1 MTNFVFFFVIHFF
14 INKIC
19 LKTNYLI
26 DKKDTSDHKK
36 KIITEDKTPLSGGL
50 VFIIFF
56 SLIIPHENYVLLV
69 SIILLYSLGILSD
82 INYLSSPSK
91 RIILQ
96 SLLVL
101 GFVLGSDLTIITLSI
116 DALDRLLDFQ
126 VIKILFILSCFLVLI
141 NGFNFLDGINTLVL
155 GNFLICLIS
164 IYYVS
169 IEFDLSLNFMIIEK
183 LLIILSI
190 IFIFNFF
197 GKSFLGDSGTYS
209 ISFLIGFICI
219 NFVYL
224 NNTVVSPYF
233 IASLLWYPAIENLF
247 SIIRRYFSKTKL
259 SKADNNHL
267 HHYLYLGLKMTRI
280 SDNNLFLNTFT
291 GMLINF
297 YMILSAYISSINFSH
312 TKTLLII
319 LLFNISVYLIIY
331 FLMNKKI
338 IKQEK
343 NIN

>member
-1 MTNFVFFFVIHFF
+1 MFLLFFFSF
-14 INKIC
+14 
-19 LKTNYLI
+19 
-26 DKKDTSDHKK
+26 
-36 KIITEDKTPLSGGL
+36 
-50 VFIIFF
+50 
-56 SLIIPHENYVLLV
+56 IIPHENYVLLI

-183 LLIILSI
+183 LLVILSI

-247 SIIRRYFSKTKL
+247 SIIRRYF
-259 SKADNNHL
+259 
-267 HHYLYLGLKMTRI
+267 LKP
-280 SDNNLFLNTFT
+280 
-291 GMLINF
+291 NF
-297 YMILSAYISSINFSH
+297 QKR
-312 TKTLLII
+312 TII
-319 LLFNISVYLIIY
+319 ICIIIY
-331 FLMNKKI
+331 T
-338 IKQEK
+338 
-343 NIN
+343 

>member
-1 MTNFVFFFVIHFF
+1 MFF
-14 INKIC
+14 
-19 LKTNYLI
+19 YY
-26 DKKDTSDHKK
+26 
-36 KIITEDKTPLSGGL
+36 
-50 VFIIFF
+50 FF
-56 SLIIPHENYVLLV
+56 SFIIPHENYVLLI

-183 LLIILSI
+183 LLVILSI

-197 GKSFLGDSGTYS
+197 WK
-209 ISFLIGFICI
+209 
-219 NFVYL
+219 
-224 NNTVVSPYF
+224 
-233 IASLLWYPAIENLF
+233 
-247 SIIRRYFSKTKL
+247 
-259 SKADNNHL
+259 
-267 HHYLYLGLKMTRI
+267 
-280 SDNNLFLNTFT
+280 
-291 GMLINF
+291 
-297 YMILSAYISSINFSH
+297 
-312 TKTLLII
+312 II
-319 LLFNISVYLIIY
+319 LR
-331 FLMNKKI
+331 
-338 IKQEK
+338 
-343 NIN
+343 